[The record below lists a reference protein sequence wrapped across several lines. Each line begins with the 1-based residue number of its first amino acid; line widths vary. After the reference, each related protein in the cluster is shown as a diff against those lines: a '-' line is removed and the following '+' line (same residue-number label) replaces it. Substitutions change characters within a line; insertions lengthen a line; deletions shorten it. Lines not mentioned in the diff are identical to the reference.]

1 MSRGGTS
8 LRGKQEGLKDAR
20 PCASRRGRQERQGGE
35 GCSDPAGPA
44 EAYRQMLGY
53 QRWKDRG
60 RLFVTGVDDL
70 GAMVGNEALRTAE
83 KMGQE
88 A

>member
-1 MSRGGTS
+1 
-8 LRGKQEGLKDAR
+8 
-20 PCASRRGRQERQGGE
+20 
-35 GCSDPAGPA
+35 
-44 EAYRQMLGY
+44 MLGY
-53 QRWKDRG
+53 KRWKDRG

-70 GAMVGNEALRTAE
+70 GAMVGNEALRVAE